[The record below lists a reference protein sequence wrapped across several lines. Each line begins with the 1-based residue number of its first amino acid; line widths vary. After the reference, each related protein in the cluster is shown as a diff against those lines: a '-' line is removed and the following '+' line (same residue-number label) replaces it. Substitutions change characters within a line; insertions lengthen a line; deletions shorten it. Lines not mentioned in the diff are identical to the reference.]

1 MDYRLPLYLFFSLPY
16 KEISQWEQ
24 VSSLVYSLHA
34 CPIQPGSVLKLD
46 RLARWKRGSVVDR
59 WKRGSVARL
68 VIGGSDSNNL
78 FGGDTIC
85 FILRQ
90 DLIYRV
96 RLGCCILRQPS
107 LQ

>member
-1 MDYRLPLYLFFSLPY
+1 

-46 RLARWKRGSVVDR
+46 RLAWWKRGSVVDR
-59 WKRGSVARL
+59 WNEARL
-68 VIGGSDSNNL
+68 VISGSDSNNL

>member
-46 RLARWKRGSVVDR
+46 RLARWKRGSVVDLWR
-59 WKRGSVARL
+59 SYIPSSPRL
-68 VIGGSDSNNL
+68 L
-78 FGGDTIC
+78 YPPATISAIKAVS
-85 FILRQ
+85 FEEEAVSFEEEEAAVWF
-90 DLIYRV
+90 DEEEAGY
-96 RLGCCILRQPS
+96 
-107 LQ
+107 

>member
-59 WKRGSVARL
+59 SYIPSSPRL
-68 VIGGSDSNNL
+68 L
-78 FGGDTIC
+78 YPPATISAIKAVS
-85 FILRQ
+85 FEEEEEAVSFEEEEAAVWF
-90 DLIYRV
+90 DEEEAGY
-96 RLGCCILRQPS
+96 
-107 LQ
+107 

>member
-1 MDYRLPLYLFFSLPY
+1 WIIGSHFIFFFSLPY

-59 WKRGSVARL
+59 SYLPSSPRLLYPPATISAIKVAHKL
-68 VIGGSDSNNL
+68 TLD
-78 FGGDTIC
+78 
-85 FILRQ
+85 
-90 DLIYRV
+90 DLNKSC
-96 RLGCCILRQPS
+96 LDD
-107 LQ
+107 

>member
-1 MDYRLPLYLFFSLPY
+1 WIIGCHFIFFFSLPY

-59 WKRGSVARL
+59 SYLPSSPRLLYPPATISAIKVAHKLTPGRL
-68 VIGGSDSNNL
+68 K
-78 FGGDTIC
+78 
-85 FILRQ
+85 
-90 DLIYRV
+90 
-96 RLGCCILRQPS
+96 
-107 LQ
+107 

>member
-46 RLARWKRGSVVDR
+46 RLARWKRGSVVWR
-59 WKRGSVARL
+59 SYIPSSPRLLYPPATISAIKVAHKL
-68 VIGGSDSNNL
+68 TLD
-78 FGGDTIC
+78 
-85 FILRQ
+85 
-90 DLIYRV
+90 DLNKSC
-96 RLGCCILRQPS
+96 LDDLNKSCLDD
-107 LQ
+107 

>member
-46 RLARWKRGSVVDR
+46 RLARWKRGSVPP
-59 WKRGSVARL
+59 ARSYIPSSPRL
-68 VIGGSDSNNL
+68 L
-78 FGGDTIC
+78 YPPATISAIKAIS
-85 FILRQ
+85 FEEEEEAVSFEEEEAAVWF
-90 DLIYRV
+90 DEEEAGY
-96 RLGCCILRQPS
+96 
-107 LQ
+107 